1 MIELVQKYNKSKVKI
16 VLRWYMQRS
25 VIPIQKSSNKQRI
38 KDNIDVFD
46 FEICSDDMK
55 RINKLDEGDNVSVTI
70 PPLNTTY
77 NIVL

>member
-1 MIELVQKYNKSKVKI
+1 MIELAQKYNKSKVQI
-16 VLRWYMQRS
+16 VLRWHMQRG
-25 VIPIQKSSNKQRI
+25 VIPIPKSSNKHRI
-38 KDNIDVFD
+38 KENIDVFD